1 MAKHDQPCP
10 NPLFVSMLEKWVEEA
25 RTEGNKNK
33 EFTYQKVTTLP
44 LLTSQN
50 LRAVVYKAVENVS
63 SP

>member
-33 EFTYQKVTTLP
+33 EFTYQKVTILP
-44 LLTSQN
+44 LLRSQD
-50 LRAVVYKAVENVS
+50 LVF